1 MIYDCIRIVWDY
13 FQNSPKTYVSKSKK
27 MPSYKL
33 KCPDR
38 NVQYGAGQC
47 RFEQKIF
54 YKQMIV
60 PVLRESV
67 IV

>member
-13 FQNSPKTYVSKSKK
+13 FQNSPKTYVSKAKK

-47 RFEQKIF
+47 RFEQKF
-54 YKQMIV
+54 STNK
-60 PVLRESV
+60 
-67 IV
+67 